1 MRQDEPSQKSR
12 LRDLFAPHPDPYRD
26 FDRVASRKWGGAL
39 FLLQSALIAG
49 LSPLTPPT
57 DHVGD
62 AGWAILAG
70 VVALQLAC
78 AWLLLRR
85 PQWVGDNLL
94 LVLAYLAV
102 ATIAGL
108 DYLADKEGAAYLP
121 VFLLWVVYV
130 PLANPPRRVVPFLL
144 FVYAAAASSLLYTGW
159 DHDEAVELFASLA
172 VWLVLGSVAMLRSEE
187 TRRERS
193 GLTRSGES
201 AMRMAVTDSLTGL
214 ANRRAFDEIA
224 DRELARAQRSGAPL
238 TLVFADLDGFKEVN
252 DKHGHVLGDDYLRRV
267 AETLQTMLRTG
278 DMGFRWGGDEFALL
292 LPDTDLAAAEPVCAR
307 LGGVVAATL
316 EETAGVRLTLSFGIA
331 QFDEDMTVKD
341 LVSAADS
348 ALMRGKGKS
357 PAAG

>member
-1 MRQDEPSQKSR
+1 MRPEDSTQTSR
-12 LRDLFAPHPDPYRD
+12 LRTLFAQQSDPYRD
-26 FDRVASRKWGGAL
+26 FDRQASRKWGGAL
-39 FLLQSALIAG
+39 FLLQSALVAG

-57 DHVGD
+57 DHAGD

-85 PQWVGDNLL
+85 PQWVSDNLL
-94 LVLAYLAV
+94 LALAYLAV
-102 ATIAGL
+102 AAIASL
-108 DYLADKEGAAYLP
+108 DFLADEEGAAYLP

-130 PLANPPRRVVPFLL
+130 PIAHPPRRVVPFVA
-144 FVYAAAASSLLYTGW
+144 FVYLAASASLIYTGW
-159 DHDEAVELFASLA
+159 DHREAVELFASLA
-172 VWLVLGSVAMLRSEE
+172 VWLVLAAVAMLRGEE

-193 GLTRSGES
+193 GLTQSGEA
-201 AMRMAVTDSLTGL
+201 AMKLAVTDPLTGL

-224 DRELARAQRSGAPL
+224 DRELARSERSGAPL

-267 AETLQTMLRTG
+267 AETIQTMLRTG

-292 LPDTDLAAAEPVCAR
+292 LPDTHFHDAEPVCDR
-307 LGGVVAATL
+307 IGGVVAATL
-316 EETAGVRLTLSFGIA
+316 EETAGVRLTLSFGMA
-331 QFDEDMTVKD
+331 EYLKGMKVKD
-341 LVSAADS
+341 LVTAADR

-357 PAAG
+357 AAAG